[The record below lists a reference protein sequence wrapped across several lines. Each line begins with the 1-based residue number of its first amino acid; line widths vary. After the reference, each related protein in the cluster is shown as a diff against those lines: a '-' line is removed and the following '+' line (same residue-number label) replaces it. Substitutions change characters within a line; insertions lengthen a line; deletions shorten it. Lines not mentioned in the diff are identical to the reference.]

1 MISYIG
7 AKLDAD
13 KLLCHLDFLSVQSH
27 AVYDEIR
34 NFKLVNSNIDN
45 KLKFALMDYFKYIDQ
60 VYE

>member
-1 MISYIG
+1 MTKDCMISYIG

-27 AVYDEIR
+27 AVYDEIK

-45 KLKFALMDYFKYIDQ
+45 K
-60 VYE
+60 

>member
-7 AKLDAD
+7 PKLDAD

-27 AVYDEIR
+27 AVYDEIK

-45 KLKFALMDYFKYIDQ
+45 K
-60 VYE
+60 